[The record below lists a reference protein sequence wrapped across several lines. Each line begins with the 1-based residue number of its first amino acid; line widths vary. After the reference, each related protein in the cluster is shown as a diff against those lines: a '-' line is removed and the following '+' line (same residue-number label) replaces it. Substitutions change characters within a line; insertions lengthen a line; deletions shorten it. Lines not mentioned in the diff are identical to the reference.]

1 VINLSYI
8 SESSIQSKK
17 NLLYF
22 FYPKLNI
29 KEEISISNKESK
41 LVKICSKNTNIS
53 DLVNRFDMVEV

>member
-1 VINLSYI
+1 MINLSYI